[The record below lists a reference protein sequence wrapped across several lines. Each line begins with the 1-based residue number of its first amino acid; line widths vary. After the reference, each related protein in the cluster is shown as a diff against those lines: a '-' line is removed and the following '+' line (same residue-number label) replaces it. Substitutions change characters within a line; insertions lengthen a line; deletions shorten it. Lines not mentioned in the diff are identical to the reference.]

1 MTREDFQ
8 EIGTRD
14 LKMTTMDNVDIP
26 YFIKKAILKWLS
38 KNAPDKVER
47 QGRIDATKAGQEL
60 NDEYYENVLD
70 FKIKFAT
77 FNVQRMFDMRDNF
90 SVWYATNKGNQKKLL
105 DDVIDPFFPVEHQV
119 DWQKYEDGAYNK
131 DFYDVWLN

>member
-1 MTREDFQ
+1 
-8 EIGTRD
+8 
-14 LKMTTMDNVDIP
+14 
-26 YFIKKAILKWLS
+26 
-38 KNAPDKVER
+38 
-47 QGRIDATKAGQEL
+47 
-60 NDEYYENVLD
+60 
-70 FKIKFAT
+70 
-77 FNVQRMFDMRDNF
+77 MFDMRDNF